1 MDPPRIPPE
10 RLTATHS
17 VTDFDCGE
25 ASLNEWLIRR
35 ALRNELSGASR
46 TYVVHV
52 DNRVVGYYCLANGA
66 IDRDDAPKSLQRNMP
81 SPIPV
86 MVLGRLAM
94 DRGHQGQRLGQALL
108 RDAILRTLQASE
120 IAGIKALLVHA
131 ISEDAKRF
139 YVRHGF
145 VESPFAAMTL
155 CLALDSVRQAL
166 VSNDEG

>member
-1 MDPPRIPPE
+1 MDVPRTPPE

-17 VTDFDCGE
+17 VSSFDCGE
-25 ASLNEWLIRR
+25 PSLNEWLIRR
-35 ALRNELSGASR
+35 ALRNEVSGASR

-52 DNRVVGYYCLANGA
+52 DTRVVGYSCLANGA
-66 IDRDDAPKSLQRNMP
+66 IDRDAAPKTLQRNMP
-81 SPIPV
+81 TPIPV
-86 MVLGRLAM
+86 MVLGRLAV

-131 ISEDAKRF
+131 ISEDAKHF
-139 YVRHGF
+139 YARHGF

-155 CLALDSVRQAL
+155 CLALDSVRQAIA
-166 VSNDEG
+166 VSPES